1 MRTAHPLG
9 LSPDG
14 RNLIVVVDGGEQV
27 AIPADERLKA
37 ALRNDRAR
45 IGQLEID
52 MESALRP
59 RDIQARIRAGESLEA
74 VAEAAGVP
82 IARIEPFAGPV
93 IAEREHIAGLAQTNP
108 VRRAG
113 EAVAHRSLRSVV
125 TERLLSRGVDVD
137 DAEWD
142 AWRTEDRRWT
152 VRLSYEL
159 DSTEHRA
166 DFNYDQT
173 GRFCTA
179 ANDDARWLTGEQSSA
194 RGRRR
199 GDDPDAEP
207 SLDLNDELA
216 IVRAIQPQFAVT
228 PDIEDDDLDEELLD
242 DEPAEDSDELDDGS
256 SDSEDAFTEGD
267 LAEVDGVYDIVPGDR
282 SNMDVLYDMLSS
294 FDEDS
299 VQIYAGLVRPRPE
312 QSAGPVLDEG
322 PVRAEISTA
331 EIEFDG
337 GEPTERL
344 TDTDRD
350 DAAEEA
356 DDEGGEDPDLI
367 EAEVASDDPSPAA
380 LANAAADDDLILTE
394 PEPADQR
401 PDATDEVAEETDGA
415 ESVGESAEDL
425 AAAEPTVEMAPQD
438 DRAEQPAPV
447 ADDEPA
453 ATKAEPEAETDA
465 AAAASEST
473 TTAEPA
479 ASEPAQTAPKARP
492 GQVKPSPSEPEQ
504 PSLVDEAGNEP
515 SRSIRRKRASVPS
528 WDEIMF
534 GAPKPKD

>member
-1 MRTAHPLG
+1 MRTARPLG

-14 RNLIVVVDGGEQV
+14 RTLIVVTDGGEEL

-74 VAEAAGVP
+74 VAQAAGVP
-82 IARIEPFAGPV
+82 IAKIEPFAGPV

-113 EAVAHRSLRSVV
+113 DAVAHRSLRSVV
-125 TERLLSRGVDVD
+125 SDRLLSHGVDID

-142 AWRTEDRRWT
+142 AWRNEDRRWT

-159 DSTEHRA
+159 DSVEHQA
-166 DFNYDQT
+166 DFSYDQT

-179 ANDDARWLTGEQSSA
+179 ANDDARWLTGEQPSSH
-194 RGRRR
+194 GRSRH

-228 PDIEDDDLDEELLD
+228 PDIEDDDLPDEPLDEDELD
-242 DEPAEDSDELDDGS
+242 DEDDGS

-312 QSAGPVLDEG
+312 QSAAPVLDEG
-322 PVRAEISTA
+322 PVRAEIITE
-331 EIEFDG
+331 EIELEFDG

-344 TDTDRD
+344 TDD
-350 DAAEEA
+350 DDEDEEA
-356 DDEGGEDPDLI
+356 EDTDLI
-367 EAEVASDDPSPAA
+367 EAELASDGPSPAA
-380 LANAAADDDLILTE
+380 LANAATDDDLVLTE
-394 PEPADQR
+394 SERADRQPPEAGEVVAEAAPETVAADEDVTEAADEDVAETTESVVETPDPVAATADEAESADDSGAETATPTAESAPEP
-401 PDATDEVAEETDGA
+401 DAGA
-415 ESVGESAEDL
+415 AAPESAE
-425 AAAEPTVEMAPQD
+425 
-438 DRAEQPAPV
+438 
-447 ADDEPA
+447 
-453 ATKAEPEAETDA
+453 
-465 AAAASEST
+465 ASRKT
-473 TTAEPA
+473 
-479 ASEPAQTAPKARP
+479 RP
-492 GQVKPSPSEPEQ
+492 GRVKPSPAEPEQ